1 VGIDWTVD
9 DIGDLSG
16 RTYVVTGANSGLG
29 YATARELALHGAS
42 VTLAC
47 RDLVKGAAALSAVR
61 ADMEDAASGA
71 GGGDVGEERVDVRA
85 LDLADLASISSFAEK
100 LASDVDGLDG
110 LVNNAGVMAIPRR
123 ETADGFEMQFGTNH
137 LGHFA
142 LTGRLLPLLL
152 ARPGARVVT
161 ISSGAHRMGR
171 VKLDD
176 LMAERRYSAW
186 RAYGQS
192 KLSNLLFAFELDRR
206 ARAAGRDLVSVAAH
220 PGYAATNLQAVGP
233 KMRNNRLM
241 ERFMELGNRLFGQ
254 TAEQGAIPQ
263 IYAATASEAEPG
275 AYYGPDGLMEQRG
288 KHPKKV
294 GSTRHARDEDLARRL
309 WEESERLTGVTY
321 DFDSA
326 RV

>member
-1 VGIDWTVD
+1 VGIDWTVA

-61 ADMEDAASGA
+61 ADMEDATDTA
-71 GGGDVGEERVDVRA
+71 DDGEERVQVRA
-85 LDLADLASISSFAEK
+85 LDLADLSSISAFAEK
-100 LASDVDGLDG
+100 LAADVDGLDG

-142 LTGRLLPLLL
+142 LTGRLLPLLQ
-152 ARPGARVVT
+152 ARPGARVVSV
-161 ISSGAHRMGR
+161 SSGAHRMGR

-176 LMAERRYSAW
+176 LMGEHRYSKW

-206 ARAAGRDLVSVAAH
+206 ARAAGADLVSVAAH
-220 PGYAATNLQAVGP
+220 PGYSSTNLQAVGP
-233 KMRNNRLM
+233 KMRNS
-241 ERFMELGNRLFGQ
+241 RFGEGVMELGNRLFGQ
-254 TAEQGAIPQ
+254 SAEQGAIPQ
-263 IYAATASEAEPG
+263 IYAAVGEGVEPG
-275 AYYGPDGLMEQRG
+275 AYYGPDGLMEQHG

-294 GSTRHARDEDLARRL
+294 GSTRHARDEELARRL

-321 DFDSA
+321 DFA
-326 RV
+326 RA